1 MPSDKA
7 ARPADP
13 KIRKPRAMVVSTGQ
27 VKNRRDASSNP
38 PTLQFH
44 PLTDLFPLMRGA
56 EFDSL
61 VDDIRQ
67 HGLHELIVVF
77 EGKILDGRNRYRACI
92 EAGIEPRYWDVFFD
106 HDAALAYVISAN
118 IHRRHLTSKQK
129 RKVIAELLKV
139 DPTVSDRAVAKKVG
153 ADKVMRNSGIDAHTE
168 CIQGK

>member
-56 EFDSL
+56 EFDAL

-106 HDAALAYVISAN
+106 HDAALASHQRQHPPQASHQQAEAQGN
-118 IHRRHLTSKQK
+118 RRALEG
-129 RKVIAELLKV
+129 R
-139 DPTVSDRAVAKKVG
+139 PDRV
-153 ADKVMRNSGIDAHTE
+153 
-168 CIQGK
+168 